1 MSRALCFVLLWYAGV
16 SAQTA
21 AVGLYNE
28 ANSHYRNGDFA
39 QAQSAYMQVVDS
51 GVKDARLFYN
61 LGNTHFKMQRLGEAI
76 LWYERAYRLDPRD
89 EDIAAN
95 LLFANQVKADR
106 DEEEKGNAVTDFV
119 IDAFFFPTLSE
130 LSLFFAVGWFGLF
143 VLGAWRLLNRS
154 TVGSL
159 WLVAILVCGG
169 VAGSCGSWLA
179 LSSYQQANAVSA
191 IVVAEMVTARS
202 GPDAS
207 QTEVFSM
214 HEGTKVRVVRSEGI
228 WVLVRLQNG
237 LGGWVQTE
245 QIEII

>member
-1 MSRALCFVLLWYAGV
+1 MSRALCLVLLWCACV

-39 QAQSAYMQVVDS
+39 SAQRAYMQVVDS
-51 GVKDARLFYN
+51 GVRDARLFYN
-61 LGNTHFKMQRLGEAI
+61 LGNAHFKLQHLGEAI

-95 LLFANQVKADR
+95 LLFANQVKVDR
-106 DEEEKGNAVTDFV
+106 DEEEKGNPVTFFV

-130 LSLFFAVGWFGLF
+130 LTLLFGMGWFGLF
-143 VLGAWRLLNRS
+143 ALGAWRLLNRS
-154 TVGSL
+154 AGGSL
-159 WLVAILVCGG
+159 WLVTILVCGG
-169 VAGSCGSWLA
+169 VAAAGGSWLGMR
-179 LSSYQQANAVSA
+179 SYQHAHAVSA

-202 GPDAS
+202 GPDAT

-214 HEGTKVRVVRSEGI
+214 HEGTKVSVVRGEGG

-245 QIEII
+245 QVDII